1 MMDDE
6 RGMMNG
12 YAKPSHGKLADRR
25 KTGWNVQ
32 KVRRFRMGAV
42 QL

>member
-12 YAKPSHGKLADRR
+12 CSKPNHGKLGDRR
-25 KTGWNVQ
+25 KTGRNVQ

>member
-1 MMDDE
+1 MMDDK
-6 RGMMNG
+6 RAIMNG
-12 YAKPSHGKLADRR
+12 YAKPNRGKLSDRR

-32 KVRRFRMGAV
+32 KVRRFCMGAV